1 MQIRKLQLFPYCI
14 QELFQ
19 IKFSLIS
26 CLEEPVKVNAVKHP
40 QASPELLHLPPE
52 HLCSPLRFE
61 VAPNEP
67 SVESLHKIVLVE
79 VVKDQCVKGVAQENY
94 EPKYL
99 EENERNLKGDLL
111 LVPCTDRHDYQPCH
125 WEDEQGELAT
135 KI

>member
-26 CLEEPVKVNAVKHP
+26 CLEEPVKVNAIEHP
-40 QASPELLHLPPE
+40 EASPELLHLPPQ
-52 HLCSPLRFE
+52 HLCSPLRFK

-99 EENERNLKGDLL
+99 EENERNLKGDPVSFLYRE
-111 LVPCTDRHDYQPCH
+111 TQPIPTLPL
-125 WEDEQGELAT
+125 GR
-135 KI
+135 